1 MKKLLFWTVLIVGV
15 IAVIGACS
23 KSDESS
29 SSDATATASTV
40 TSCSDTASG
49 SITGIDNQSV
59 SGTYSQ
65 MLQYVGYDGVDND
78 TGCTTNSG
86 LLGGYSSHVANGYG
100 SFNMFRVV
108 TSSTSYATVTK
119 SYSDTSCSTEMASLV
134 IGYTDVTIV
143 DNVTGLTT
151 GDASIGTTGTKA
163 TSKQYCMKGKGT
175 TDNGTAWLNTY
186 TSGSG
191 LTYVT
196 GEEKITAAS
205 GDTYYHLWHSDNSSK
220 SQGSGGYSD
229 FLGNAWR
236 QRSSSSAYPTDWTDS
251 SAQDVFQR
259 QCIKNPFSG
268 TGLNALIEEDS
279 N

>member
-1 MKKLLFWTVLIVGV
+1 MKKLLFWMVLIVGIV
-15 IAVIGACS
+15 ALIGSCAKKDDS
-23 KSDESS
+23 TA
-29 SSDATATASTV
+29 ATATSTV

-86 LLGGYSSHVANGYG
+86 ILGGYSSHVANGYG

-134 IGYTDVTIV
+134 IGYTDVTIG

-163 TSKQYCMKGKGT
+163 TAKQYCQKGKGT
-175 TDNGTAWLNTY
+175 TDNGTAWLNSF

-205 GDTYYHLWHSDNSSK
+205 GDTYYHLWHSDNTSKKAPDYSSFI
-220 SQGSGGYSD
+220 SNS
-229 FLGNAWR
+229 WR
-236 QRSSSSAYPTDWTDS
+236 ARVSSSAYPTDWTDS
-251 SAQDVFQR
+251 GAIDAFQR
-259 QCIKNPFSG
+259 
-268 TGLNALIEEDS
+268 
-279 N
+279 

>member
-1 MKKLLFWTVLIVGV
+1 MKKLLFWMVLIVGV

-23 KSDESS
+23 KSDDSTTAAATSS
-29 SSDATATASTV
+29 V

-59 SGTYSQ
+59 SGTYSV
-65 MLQYVGYDGVDND
+65 MLQYAGISGIDND
-78 TGCTTNSG
+78 TGCTTSAGILAGFSSQVASG
-86 LLGGYSSHVANGYG
+86 AS
-100 SFNMFRVV
+100 SFNYLKVV
-108 TSSTSYATVTK
+108 TSSTTYATVMK

-134 IGYTDVTIV
+134 IGYTDVTIG

-205 GDTYYHLWHSDNSSK
+205 GDTYYHLWHSDNTSK
-220 SQGSGGYSD
+220 SQGGSGYSN
-229 FLGNAWR
+229 FLGNVWR
-236 QRSSSSAYPTDWTDS
+236 DRVSKSAYATDWTASGAMDG
-251 SAQDVFQR
+251 FQR
-259 QCIKNPFSG
+259 
-268 TGLNALIEEDS
+268 
-279 N
+279 

>member
-1 MKKLLFWTVLIVGV
+1 MKKLLFWMVLIVGV

-23 KSDESS
+23 KSDDSK
-29 SSDATATASTV
+29 SSDATATV

-59 SGTYSQ
+59 SGTYSL
-65 MLQYVGYDGVDND
+65 MLKYAGTPGVDNS
-78 TGCTTNSG
+78 TGCTDNAT
-86 LLGGYSSHVANGYG
+86 LLAVFSSSMPTGAASYNQL
-100 SFNMFRVV
+100 RVV
-108 TSSTSYATVTK
+108 TSSTTFADVYK
-119 SYSDTSCSTEMASLV
+119 SYSDTACSSEMASLV
-134 IGYTDVTIV
+134 IGYTDVTIG

-205 GDTYYHLWHSDNSSK
+205 GDTYYHLWHSDNTSK
-220 SQGSGGYSD
+220 SQGGSGYSN
-229 FLGNAWR
+229 FLGNVWR
-236 QRSSSSAYPTDWTDS
+236 DRVSKSAYATDWTASGAMDG
-251 SAQDVFQR
+251 FQR
-259 QCIKNPFSG
+259 
-268 TGLNALIEEDS
+268 
-279 N
+279 

>member
-1 MKKLLFWTVLIVGV
+1 MKKLLFWMVLIVGV

-23 KSDESS
+23 KSDDSS
-29 SSDATATASTV
+29 SSDATATATATV

-49 SITGIDNQSV
+49 SITGIDNRSV
-59 SGTYSQ
+59 SGSYSI

-86 LLGGYSSHVANGYG
+86 ILGGFSSYVANGYA
-100 SFNMFRVV
+100 SFNYFRVV
-108 TSSTSYATVTK
+108 TSSTTFATVIK
-119 SYSDTSCSTEMASLV
+119 SYSDTACSSEMASLV
-134 IGYTDVTIV
+134 VGYTDVTIG

-205 GDTYYHLWHSDNSSK
+205 GDTYYHLWHSDNTSK
-220 SQGSGGYSD
+220 SQGGSGYSN
-229 FLGNAWR
+229 FLGNVWR
-236 QRSSSSAYPTDWTDS
+236 DRVSKSAYATDWTASGAMDG
-251 SAQDVFQR
+251 FQR
-259 QCIKNPFSG
+259 
-268 TGLNALIEEDS
+268 
-279 N
+279 

>member
-1 MKKLLFWTVLIVGV
+1 MKKVLINFTMIVGI
-15 IAVIGACS
+15 IAFIGACK
-23 KSDESS
+23 KSDDSS
-29 SSDATATASTV
+29 TTASTASTP
-40 TSCSDTASG
+40 TSCSSTASG

-65 MLQYVGYDGVDND
+65 MLQYVGYSGVDND

-86 LLGGYSSHVANGYG
+86 ILGGYSSHVANGYG

-151 GDASIGTTGTKA
+151 GDASNGTTGTKA

-186 TSGSG
+186 TSNSG
-191 LTYVT
+191 ITWVT
-196 GEEKITAAS
+196 GEEQITGAS
-205 GDTYYHLWHSDNSSK
+205 GTTYYHLWHSDNSSK
-220 SQGSGGYSD
+220 SSAGGGNYPD
-229 FLGNAWR
+229 FTGNAWR
-236 QRSSSSAYPTDWTDS
+236 ERVSSSAYPTDWTDGGVD
-251 SAQDVFQR
+251 AFQR
-259 QCIKNPFSG
+259 QCIKNLFSG

>member
-1 MKKLLFWTVLIVGV
+1 MKKLLFWMVLIVGV

-23 KSDESS
+23 KSDDSK
-29 SSDATATASTV
+29 SSDATASV

-86 LLGGYSSHVANGYG
+86 ILGGYSSHVANGYG

-134 IGYTDVTIV
+134 IGYTDVTIG

-151 GDASIGTTGTKA
+151 GDASNGTTGTKA
-163 TSKQYCMKGKGT
+163 TAKQYCMKGKGT

-186 TSGSG
+186 TSDSG

-196 GEEKITAAS
+196 GEEKISGAS
-205 GDTYYHLWHSDNSSK
+205 GATYYHLWHSDNTSK
-220 SQGSGGYSD
+220 SQGGSGYSN
-229 FLGNAWR
+229 FLGNVWR
-236 QRSSSSAYPTDWTDS
+236 DRVSKSAYATDWTASGAMDG
-251 SAQDVFQR
+251 FQR
-259 QCIKNPFSG
+259 
-268 TGLNALIEEDS
+268 
-279 N
+279 

>member
-15 IAVIGACS
+15 IAVIGACT
-23 KSDESS
+23 KSNESS
-29 SSDATATASTV
+29 SSDATASTV

-86 LLGGYSSHVANGYG
+86 ILGGYSSHVANGYG

-151 GDASIGTTGTKA
+151 GDASNGTTGTKA
-163 TSKQYCMKGKGT
+163 TAKQYCMKGKGT

-186 TSGSG
+186 TSDSG
-191 LTYVT
+191 ITYVT
-196 GEEKITAAS
+196 GEEKISGAS
-205 GDTYYHLWHSDNSSK
+205 GATFYHLWHSDNSSK
-220 SQGSGGYSD
+220 SQGLNNSYPD
-229 FLGNAWR
+229 FTGNVWR
-236 QRSSSSAYPTDWTDS
+236 DRQSSSGYPTDWTDS
-251 SAQDVFQR
+251 GAIDAFQKQR
-259 QCIKNPFSG
+259 INNPFSG

>member
-1 MKKLLFWTVLIVGV
+1 MKKLLFWMVLIVGI

-23 KSDESS
+23 KSDDSS
-29 SSDATATASTV
+29 SSDAATV

-59 SGTYSQ
+59 SGTYSV
-65 MLQYVGYDGVDND
+65 MLQYAGISGIDND
-78 TGCTTNSG
+78 TGCTTSEGILAGFSSQVASG
-86 LLGGYSSHVANGYG
+86 AS
-100 SFNMFRVV
+100 SFNYLKVV
-108 TSSTSYATVTK
+108 TSSTTYATVMK

-134 IGYTDVTIV
+134 IGYTDVTIG

-186 TSGSG
+186 TSDSG

-196 GEEKITAAS
+196 GEEKISGAS
-205 GDTYYHLWHSDNSSK
+205 GATYYHLWHSDNNSK
-220 SQGSGGYSD
+220 SQHAEGYSS

-251 SAQDVFQR
+251 GAQDVFQR
-259 QCIKNPFSG
+259 
-268 TGLNALIEEDS
+268 
-279 N
+279 

>member
-1 MKKLLFWTVLIVGV
+1 MKKLLFWVVLIVGV

-23 KSDESS
+23 KSDDSS
-29 SSDATATASTV
+29 SSDDATATASV

-49 SITGIDNQSV
+49 SITGIDNKSV
-59 SGTYSQ
+59 SGSYSI

-86 LLGGYSSHVANGYG
+86 ILGGFSSYVANGYA
-100 SFNMFRVV
+100 SFNYFRVV
-108 TSSTSYATVTK
+108 TSSTTFATVIK
-119 SYSDTSCSTEMASLV
+119 SYSDTACSSEMASLV
-134 IGYTDVTIV
+134 VGYTDVTIG

-186 TSGSG
+186 TSASG
-191 LTYVT
+191 INWVT
-196 GEEKITAAS
+196 GEEQITGAS
-205 GDTYYHLWHSDNSSK
+205 GSTYYHLWHSDNSS
-220 SQGSGGYSD
+220 QTTDGSNWSNYV
-229 FLGNAWR
+229 GNSWR
-236 QRSSSSAYPTDWTDS
+236 ERQSTSGYPTDWTDS
-251 SAQDVFQR
+251 GALDAFQR
-259 QCIKNPFSG
+259 QRIKNPFSG

>member
-1 MKKLLFWTVLIVGV
+1 MKKLLFWVVLIVGV

-23 KSDESS
+23 KSDDSKSS
-29 SSDATATASTV
+29 DDATASV

-59 SGTYSQ
+59 SGTYSV
-65 MLQYVGYDGVDND
+65 MLQYVGYGDIDND

-86 LLGGYSSHVANGYG
+86 ILGGFSSYVANGYA
-100 SFNMFRVV
+100 SFNYFRVV
-108 TSSTSYATVTK
+108 TSSTTFATVIK
-119 SYSDTSCSTEMASLV
+119 SYSDTACSSEMASLV
-134 IGYTDVTIV
+134 VGYTDVTIG

-205 GDTYYHLWHSDNSSK
+205 GDTYYHLWHSDNTSKKAPDYSS
-220 SQGSGGYSD
+220 
-229 FLGNAWR
+229 FIGNSWR
-236 QRSSSSAYPTDWTDS
+236 ARVSSSAYPTDWTDS
-251 SAQDVFQR
+251 GAIDAFQR
-259 QCIKNPFSG
+259 
-268 TGLNALIEEDS
+268 
-279 N
+279 

>member
-1 MKKLLFWTVLIVGV
+1 MKKLLFWMVLIVGV

-23 KSDESS
+23 KSDDSK
-29 SSDATATASTV
+29 SSDAASV

-49 SITGIDNQSV
+49 SITGIDNQSL
-59 SGTYSQ
+59 SGTYSM
-65 MLQYVGYDGVDND
+65 MLQFAGTAGVDND
-78 TGCTTNSG
+78 TGCTTNAGILSG
-86 LLGGYSSHVANGYG
+86 FSSHVASGAA
-100 SFNMFRVV
+100 SFNYFKIV
-108 TSSTSYATVTK
+108 TSSTTFAVK
-119 SYSDTSCSTEMASLV
+119 INSYSDNACSSELANLV
-134 IGYTDVTIV
+134 IGYSDVTIG

-205 GDTYYHLWHSDNSSK
+205 GDTYYHLWHSDNTSK
-220 SQGSGGYSD
+220 SQGGSGYSN
-229 FLGNAWR
+229 FLGNVWR
-236 QRSSSSAYPTDWTDS
+236 DRVSKSAYATDWTASGAMDG
-251 SAQDVFQR
+251 FQR
-259 QCIKNPFSG
+259 
-268 TGLNALIEEDS
+268 
-279 N
+279 

>member
-1 MKKLLFWTVLIVGV
+1 MKKIIFWLAMIVSK
-15 IAVIGACS
+15 ISVIGACK
-23 KSDESS
+23 KSDDSTA
-29 SSDATATASTV
+29 ATSTV

-49 SITGIDNQSV
+49 TITGLDNQSV
-59 SGTYSQ
+59 SGTYSV
-65 MLQYVGYDGVDND
+65 MLQYVGYGDIDND
-78 TGCTTNSG
+78 TGCTTNTT
-86 LLGGYSSHVANGYG
+86 LLSNFSSKMPTGAV
-100 SFNMFRVV
+100 SFNQLRVV
-108 TSSTSYATVTK
+108 TSSTSFADVYK
-119 SYSDTSCSTEMASLV
+119 SYSDTACSSEMASLV
-134 IGYTDVTIV
+134 IGNTDVTIG

-163 TSKQYCMKGKGT
+163 TAKQYCQKGKGT

-196 GEEKITAAS
+196 GEEKITQAS
-205 GDTYYHLWHSDNSSK
+205 GTTYYYLWHSDNSSK
-220 SQGSGGYSD
+220 SEGSGGYSD

-259 QCIKNPFSG
+259 
-268 TGLNALIEEDS
+268 
-279 N
+279 

>member
-1 MKKLLFWTVLIVGV
+1 MKEVIMKKLLFWMVLIVGIV
-15 IAVIGACS
+15 ALIGSCAKKDDS
-23 KSDESS
+23 TA
-29 SSDATATASTV
+29 ATATASTP
-40 TSCSDTASG
+40 TSCSSTASG
-49 SITGIDNQSV
+49 SITGIDNRSL
-59 SGTYSQ
+59 SGSYSE
-65 MLQYVGYDGVDND
+65 MLQYVGFDGVDND

-86 LLGGYSSHVANGYG
+86 ILGGYSSHVANGYG

-119 SYSDTSCSTEMASLV
+119 TYSDTSCSTEIASLV
-134 IGYTDVTIV
+134 VGYTDVTIG

-163 TSKQYCMKGKGT
+163 TAKQYCMKGKGT

-186 TSGSG
+186 TSNSG
-191 LTYVT
+191 ITYVT
-196 GEEKITAAS
+196 GEEKISGAS
-205 GDTYYHLWHSDNSSK
+205 GATYYHLWHSDNSSK
-220 SQGSGGYSD
+220 SSGGGYSD

-259 QCIKNPFSG
+259 
-268 TGLNALIEEDS
+268 
-279 N
+279 

>member
-1 MKKLLFWTVLIVGV
+1 MKKLLFWTVLIVSV

-29 SSDATATASTV
+29 SSDATATATASTV

-151 GDASIGTTGTKA
+151 GDASNGTTGTKA
-163 TSKQYCMKGKGT
+163 TAKQYCMKGKGT

-186 TSGSG
+186 TSDSG
-191 LTYVT
+191 ITYVT
-196 GEEKITAAS
+196 GEERISGAS
-205 GDTYYHLWHSDNSSK
+205 GATYYHLWHSDNSSK

-259 QCIKNPFSG
+259 
-268 TGLNALIEEDS
+268 
-279 N
+279 